1 MFDYHGHLYV
11 AQEARKP
18 DTDGVVFQ
26 LQANRACTVAV
37 TCLTDL
43 RICINVLLL
52 TVMTSPVSV
61 LSLFTGQKYNKD

>member
-1 MFDYHGHLYV
+1 MLL
-11 AQEARKP
+11 RKP
-18 DTDGVVFQ
+18 ESQIQMVVFQ
-26 LQANRACTVAV
+26 LQANRACTVVV

-52 TVMTSPVSV
+52 TVTTSPGSV